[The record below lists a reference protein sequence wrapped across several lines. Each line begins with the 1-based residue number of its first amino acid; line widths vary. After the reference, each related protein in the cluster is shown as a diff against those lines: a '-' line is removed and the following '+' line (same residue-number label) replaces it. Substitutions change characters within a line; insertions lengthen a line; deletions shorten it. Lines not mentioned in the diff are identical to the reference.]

1 MHDLQHEMGKNI
13 ASQEFPKMSRKL
25 KCLESVVDHG
35 YIFEDINNILTKNII
50 RGLFWK
56 LEHIPFYIV
65 QWT

>member
-1 MHDLQHEMGKNI
+1 MVYGCMIYNMKWARTKLLK
-13 ASQEFPKMSRKL
+13 SSL